1 MQALKNLFVREEG
14 QDLVEYALLAALLSV
29 VSITILTTLGCIPWI
44 FMLTFLGKQ
53 VGDNWE
59 SWKDYLHYVDYAVAA
74 AIVLFAIF
82 LFVRW
87 RRNRNDPLKASGE
100 PAADAP
106 R

>member
-1 MQALKNLFVREEG
+1 
-14 QDLVEYALLAALLSV
+14 
-29 VSITILTTLGCIPWI
+29 
-44 FMLTFLGKQ
+44 
-53 VGDNWE
+53 
-59 SWKDYLHYVDYAVAA
+59 VDYAVAA